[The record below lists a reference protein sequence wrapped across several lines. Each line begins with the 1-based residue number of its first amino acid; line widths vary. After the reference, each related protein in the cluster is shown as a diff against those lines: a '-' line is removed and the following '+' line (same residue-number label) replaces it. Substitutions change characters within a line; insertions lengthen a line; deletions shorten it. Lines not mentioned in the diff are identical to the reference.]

1 MPNATRSS
9 AARLQGL
16 LAEKRLIV
24 TPSCFDALSAK
35 LIEQAGFPLAFMSG
49 FAVAGAR
56 LAMPDTGL
64 ISYAEMLEQGRN
76 ICNAV
81 GIPVIGDGDT
91 GYGNAMNVKR
101 TVEGYARAGFACV
114 MIEDQLAPKR
124 CGHTRGKTVV
134 PREEAFDR
142 IRAAVD
148 ARAEFSERTGGD
160 ILVMARTDARHEH
173 GLGEAIARAA
183 KFYELGA
190 DILFIEAPKSE
201 AEMREMVAAIP
212 APHMAN
218 MVEGGETP
226 ILPQAVLQ
234 DIGYA
239 IAIYPLT
246 LMSAAMKAMN
256 EALLRLKSDSPRDDM
271 LMDFAEL
278 RRRVGFEDYYAQEQR
293 YASARRD

>member
-1 MPNATRSS
+1 MPHISP
-9 AARLQGL
+9 AARLRAL
-16 LAEKRLIV
+16 LDQNRLIV
-24 TPSCFDALSAK
+24 TPSCFDALSAR

-49 FAVAGAR
+49 FAVAAAR
-56 LAMPDTGL
+56 LGLPDTGL

-76 ICNAV
+76 ICGAV
-81 GIPVIGDGDT
+81 NIPVIGDGDT
-91 GYGNAMNVKR
+91 GYGNAMNVRR
-101 TVEGYARAGFACV
+101 TAAGYARAGFACV

-124 CGHTRGKTVV
+124 CGHTRGKAVV
-134 PREEAFDR
+134 ARQEAYDR
-142 IRAAVD
+142 IRAACD
-148 ARAEFSERTGGD
+148 AKAEGAD

-183 KFYELGA
+183 KFRELGA
-190 DILFIEAPKSE
+190 DIIFVEAPKSE
-201 AEMREMVAAIP
+201 AEMREICAAVP

-226 ILPQAVLQ
+226 ILPQNLLQ

-256 EALLRLKSDSPRDDM
+256 EALVRLQTDTPRDDL
-271 LMDFAEL
+271 LMSFAEV
-278 RRRVGFEDYYAQEQR
+278 RTRVGFDDYYALEQK
-293 YASARRD
+293 YASALRQ

>member
-1 MPNATRSS
+1 
-9 AARLQGL
+9 L
-16 LAEKRLIV
+16 LAQNKLIA

-76 ICNAV
+76 ICSAV
-81 GIPVIGDGDT
+81 KIPVIGDGDT

-101 TVEGYARAGFACV
+101 TVDGYARAGFACV

-124 CGHTRGKTVV
+124 CGHTRGKAVV
-134 PREEAFDR
+134 SREEAYDR

-148 ARAEFSERTGGD
+148 ARSEGHD

-173 GLGEAIARAA
+173 GLGEAIARAT
-183 KFYELGA
+183 KFRELGA
-190 DILFIEAPKSE
+190 DIIFIEAPKSE
-201 AEMREMVAAIP
+201 AEMREMVAAVP

-226 ILPQAVLQ
+226 ILPQDVLQ
-234 DIGYA
+234 DIGYS

-246 LMSAAMKAMN
+246 LMSAAMKAMS
-256 EALLRLKSDSPRDDM
+256 EALQRLKVDSPRDDM
-271 LMDFAEL
+271 LLSFADV
-278 RRRVGFEDYYAQEQR
+278 RKRVGFEDYYAEEQR
-293 YASARRD
+293 YASAKRD